1 MLSPLGLLIQDEGH
15 EGLDSTKQKLLET
28 DVDAIIYIP
37 ADGGEG
43 KVDHHEEEKERPKLR
58 NVHIKSG
65 LGNSDKCKSGRL
77 LKHKGLGRILLVMK
91 FSLNL
96 FDSLRRYL
104 ELLTV
109 TTVLKSAPLARFP
122 RMAKTTRPANTEV
135 RELQTPTMMASRAQ
149 LLWNWL

>member
-1 MLSPLGLLIQDEGH
+1 
-15 EGLDSTKQKLLET
+15 
-28 DVDAIIYIP
+28 
-37 ADGGEG
+37 
-43 KVDHHEEEKERPKLR
+43 
-58 NVHIKSG
+58 
-65 LGNSDKCKSGRL
+65 
-77 LKHKGLGRILLVMK
+77 MK